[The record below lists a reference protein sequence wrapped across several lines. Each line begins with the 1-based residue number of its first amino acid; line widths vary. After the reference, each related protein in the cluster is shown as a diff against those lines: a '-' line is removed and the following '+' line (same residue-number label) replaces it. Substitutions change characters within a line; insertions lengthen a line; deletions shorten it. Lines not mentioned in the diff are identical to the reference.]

1 VARIGFIGLGIMG
14 GPMAANLVKAG
25 HEVQGHDH
33 HDENMAKLEAAG
45 GTAAGSVA
53 DAVRGAEVV
62 ATMLPDSPQ
71 VSDAVLG
78 EGGVFDTLRHSGNVG
93 AGEAG
98 GVLYIDFSTISPPV
112 SRELARAG
120 AETGARVLDA
130 PVSGG
135 ETGAIEGK
143 LSIMVG
149 GTAAD
154 FEAAQP
160 VLRAVGT
167 TLALVGPHGAG
178 QVVKAANQLVVGGIY
193 GLVSEAIVMMEAF
206 GVDARAGLDVLAG
219 GLAGS
224 RILELKRAS
233 MLDRRFTPGFRIDL
247 HHKDMGIALATA
259 RDCGVSLPM
268 TGLVAQLIAAARARG
283 DGKLDHSALLN
294 TIEALSGRSGGKPG
308 TAGGAGRES
317 SRPNELTSGG
327 EIPT

>member
-14 GPMAANLVKAG
+14 SPMAANLVKAG
-25 HEVQGHDH
+25 HQVRGHDH
-33 HDENMAKLEAAG
+33 HAENMAKLAAAG
-45 GTAAGSVA
+45 GTAARSVA
-53 DAVRGAEVV
+53 EAVRGAEVV

-71 VSDAVLG
+71 VSDVVLG
-78 EGGVFDTLRHSGNVG
+78 HGGVFDTLRADGVPDG
-93 AGEAG
+93 A
-98 GVLYIDFSTISPPV
+98 LYIDFSTISPPV

-120 AETGARVLDA
+120 AALGVQVLDA

-135 ETGAIEGK
+135 EAGAIEGK

-149 GTAAD
+149 GDAGA
-154 FEAAQP
+154 FESAQP

-167 TLALVGPHGAG
+167 TLALVGPAGAG

-193 GLVSEAIVMMEAF
+193 GLVSEAIVLMEAS
-206 GVDARAGLDVLAG
+206 GVDAKAGLDVLAG

-233 MLDRRFTPGFRIDL
+233 MLARRFKPGFRIDL

-259 RDCGVSLPM
+259 RDADVALPM

-283 DGKLDHSALLN
+283 DGQLDHSALLR
-294 TIEALSGRSGGKPG
+294 TVEALSGRE
-308 TAGGAGRES
+308 REQ
-317 SRPNELTSGG
+317 
-327 EIPT
+327 